1 MRLTLYPLL
10 FAAFVSCQSN
20 QPQHELGTVVSSSFS
35 PETPLA
41 SSTPAPELADPAGIS
56 SATLSGTPSGT
67 PFGATVT
74 WSTSTAATPRVPS
87 ASLSAGVQDDDLQ
100 DAAELIKRRRG
111 RQQYLATQYVERGN
125 AELERA
131 DLQAALESFSAAVEV
146 APDSQ
151 DARAGLRRVRS
162 LMGDSYADAGE
173 AFVDEA
179 QRVMVKRAQAIMEV
193 EEHLQA
199 GDLGLREARYDDA
212 VQAYRQGEMVMMA
225 SPLISSDS
233 LDLGIIQGKLRNAIQ
248 LRNEA
253 EDAAEASARA
263 QAQEAKERAERAEA
277 ERRENRLTEFYNL
290 ANKAFVGDRFAE
302 AESWCRQILLEDP
315 GNESARYL
323 QRVARQSRHHQAD
336 ESNRKH
342 YREQWLKTFEELD
355 TMNVPQTD
363 PLKFQLERWREVSQ
377 RQTHSSRQLDPA
389 VDPQRGAVM
398 ARLDAVRFAPDFG
411 GEDDEGT
418 ELESVAA
425 YLQQL
430 TGVNFLISNAVRDEL
445 DVEETSIVLHLPE
458 RSVKRVLEIIADT
471 SESLRWKIED
481 GVVMFVTSE
490 EMTGGQ
496 VLVTYGI
503 QDLIHP
509 IPDFAGTDIN
519 VSPSDGIIPPDE
531 DITEREYNVVDTA
544 LLEDLIRNNIAA
556 ESWEA
561 DLANQIRINDNG
573 IMVVNQ
579 TPEVHKQI
587 NDLLEDLREATGIM
601 VDIHARFMKVEDNFL
616 EDIGVD
622 FRGLG
627 APGAG
632 TAANFNDFGGATNDL
647 GDSPGRDN
655 TLGAFLDEGADGD
668 VKARVEDL
676 YDRQLG
682 SDTFQPSGGLSF
694 QWTLLS
700 DMQLELIVRAI
711 SKSERIELVTAP
723 RLTVHNTSRAN
734 LSVLN
739 QVAYIK
745 DFDVEIAQ
753 AASIA
758 DPIVE
763 VIQDGVILDV
773 RPVVSAD
780 RRFVTL
786 ELRPTIAQLKRPI
799 EERVT
804 TLGSQNSVTI
814 MLPEVEIQR
823 VRTSVPLPDG
833 GTVLLG
839 GMKESDK
846 SNQRSG
852 VPILNKIPVL
862 SVFFERKGT
871 FISNRKLLILLR
883 ANILIP
889 TELEPSDAEMG
900 LSQ

>member
-1 MRLTLYPLL
+1 MRLTLHPLL
-10 FAAFVSCQSN
+10 LAALVSCQS
-20 QPQHELGTVVSSSFS
+20 TS
-35 PETPLA
+35 PASLTNEPSPTSASTA
-41 SSTPAPELADPAGIS
+41 SSVSHDALPEQ
-56 SATLSGTPSGT
+56 
-67 PFGATVT
+67 GATENPT
-74 WSTSTAATPRVPS
+74 GGESIAWAASPASEPKIMPTAAVT
-87 ASLSAGVQDDDLQ
+87 GGQDDDLQ
-100 DAAELIKRRRG
+100 DAAELIKARRE
-111 RQQYLATQYVERGN
+111 RQAYLSNQYVERGM
-125 AELERA
+125 AELDRA

-146 APDSQ
+146 SPSSQ
-151 DARAGLRRVRS
+151 AARDGLRRVRG

-173 AFVDEA
+173 AFVDES
-179 QRVMVKRAQAIMEV
+179 QRVMVKRAQSLMEV
-193 EEHLQA
+193 EEHVNA
-199 GDLGLREARYDDA
+199 GDLALREARYDDA
-212 VQAYRQGEMVMMA
+212 VQDYRQAEMVLMA
-225 SPLISSDS
+225 SPLISSS
-233 LDLGIIQGKLRNAIQ
+233 TLNLDLVRGKGREAVNLRS
-248 LRNEA
+248 EA
-253 EDAAEASARA
+253 ENAADAALRA
-263 QAQEAKERAERAEA
+263 AAQDAKNRAEA
-277 ERRENRLTEFYNL
+277 AEVQRRENRLSEFSEL
-290 ANKAFVGDRFAE
+290 AHKSYVADRFSE
-302 AESWCRQILLEDP
+302 AESWCRQILIEDP
-315 GNESARYL
+315 GNEAAITLR
-323 QRVARQSRHHQAD
+323 RIARQSRHHRAD
-336 ESNRKH
+336 EENRKH

-377 RQTHSSRQLDPA
+377 RETHSTRQLDPA
-389 VDPQRGAVM
+389 LDPQRDAVM
-398 ARLDAVRFAPDFG
+398 ARLESVRFAPNFG
-411 GEDDEGT
+411 GPDDEGT

-430 TGVNFLISNAVRDEL
+430 TGVNFWISNAVRDEL
-445 DVEETSIVLHLPE
+445 DVEETSIILHLPE
-458 RSVKRVLEIIADT
+458 RSVEKVLQIIAET

-481 GVVMFVTSE
+481 GVVMFVTAD
-490 EMTGGQ
+490 EMIGGQ

-509 IPDFAGTDIN
+509 IPDYAGSDIN
-519 VSPSDGIIPPDE
+519 VSPSDGIVPPDE
-531 DITEREYNVVDTA
+531 DIPEREYNVVDTA
-544 LLEDLIRNNIAA
+544 LLEDLIRNNIAV

-561 DLANQIRINDNG
+561 DMANQIRINDNG

-579 TPEVHKQI
+579 TPEVHAMI
-587 NDLLEDLREATGIM
+587 NALLEDLREATGIM

-616 EDIGVD
+616 EDIGID

-632 TAANFNDFGGATNDL
+632 AASNFNDFGDSASVNEL
-647 GDSPGRDN
+647 GDAPGRDN

-668 VKARVEDL
+668 IKARVEDL
-676 YDRQLG
+676 YDTQLG
-682 SDTFQPSGGLSF
+682 SDTFQAAGGLSF

-700 DMQLELIVRAI
+700 DMQLELILRAI

-723 RLTVHNTSRAN
+723 RITVHNTSRAN

-786 ELRPTIAQLKRPI
+786 ELRPTIAELKRPI

-839 GMKESDK
+839 GMKESVKQD
-846 SNQRSG
+846 QQSG
-852 VPILNKIPVL
+852 VPILNKIPIL

-889 TELEPSDAEMG
+889 TELAPTSAEMG
-900 LSQ
+900 LND

>member
-1 MRLTLYPLL
+1 MTRL
-10 FAAFVSCQSN
+10 
-20 QPQHELGTVVSSSFS
+20 E
-35 PETPLA
+35 
-41 SSTPAPELADPAGIS
+41 
-56 SATLSGTPSGT
+56 
-67 PFGATVT
+67 
-74 WSTSTAATPRVPS
+74 
-87 ASLSAGVQDDDLQ
+87 
-100 DAAELIKRRRG
+100 
-111 RQQYLATQYVERGN
+111 
-125 AELERA
+125 
-131 DLQAALESFSAAVEV
+131 
-146 APDSQ
+146 
-151 DARAGLRRVRS
+151 
-162 LMGDSYADAGE
+162 
-173 AFVDEA
+173 
-179 QRVMVKRAQAIMEV
+179 
-193 EEHLQA
+193 
-199 GDLGLREARYDDA
+199 
-212 VQAYRQGEMVMMA
+212 
-225 SPLISSDS
+225 
-233 LDLGIIQGKLRNAIQ
+233 
-248 LRNEA
+248 
-253 EDAAEASARA
+253 
-263 QAQEAKERAERAEA
+263 
-277 ERRENRLTEFYNL
+277 
-290 ANKAFVGDRFAE
+290 
-302 AESWCRQILLEDP
+302 
-315 GNESARYL
+315 
-323 QRVARQSRHHQAD
+323 
-336 ESNRKH
+336 
-342 YREQWLKTFEELD
+342 
-355 TMNVPQTD
+355 
-363 PLKFQLERWREVSQ
+363 
-377 RQTHSSRQLDPA
+377 
-389 VDPQRGAVM
+389 
-398 ARLDAVRFAPDFG
+398 AVRFAPNFG
-411 GEDDEGT
+411 GPDDEGT

-425 YLQQL
+425 YMQQL
-430 TGVNFLISNAVRDEL
+430 TGVNFWISNAVRDEL
-445 DVEETSIVLHLPE
+445 DVEETSIILHLPE
-458 RSVKRVLEIIADT
+458 RSVKKVLQIIAET

-481 GVVMFVTSE
+481 GVVMFVTVD
-490 EMTGGQ
+490 EMIGGQ

-509 IPDFAGTDIN
+509 IPDYAGSDIN
-519 VSPSDGIIPPDE
+519 VSPSDGIVPPDE
-531 DITEREYNVVDTA
+531 DIPEREYNVVDTA
-544 LLEDLIRNNIAA
+544 LLEDLIRNNIAV

-561 DLANQIRINDNG
+561 DMANQIRINDNG

-579 TPEVHKQI
+579 TPEVHAMI
-587 NDLLEDLREATGIM
+587 NALLEDLREATGIM
-601 VDIHARFMKVEDNFL
+601 VDIHARFMNFL
-616 EDIGVD
+616 EDIGID

-632 TAANFNDFGGATNDL
+632 TASNFNDFGDSASVNDL
-647 GDSPGRDN
+647 GDAPGRDN

-676 YDRQLG
+676 YDTQLG
-682 SDTFQPSGGLSF
+682 SDTFQAAGGLSF

-700 DMQLELIVRAI
+700 DMQLELVLRAI

-723 RLTVHNTSRAN
+723 RITVHNTSRAN

-839 GMKESDK
+839 GMKESEKQD
-846 SNQRSG
+846 QQSG
-852 VPILNKIPVL
+852 VPILNKIPIL

-889 TELEPSDAEMG
+889 TELAPTTAEMG
-900 LSQ
+900 LSD

>member
-1 MRLTLYPLL
+1 MRLTLHPLL
-10 FAAFVSCQSN
+10 LAAFVSCQSN
-20 QPQHELGTVVSSSFS
+20 PSSNDLGTPVADSSSTAPFVS
-35 PETPLA
+35 EAADSDRA
-41 SSTPAPELADPAGIS
+41 SESESIAWAARPASTPKVMP
-56 SATLSGTPSGT
+56 
-67 PFGATVT
+67 
-74 WSTSTAATPRVPS
+74 AATPTG
-87 ASLSAGVQDDDLQ
+87 AQDDDLQ
-100 DAAELIKRRRG
+100 DAAEMIKRRRE
-111 RQQYLATQYVERGN
+111 RQAYLANQYVERGL
-125 AELERA
+125 AELDRA
-131 DLQAALESFSAAVEV
+131 DLNAALESFSAAVQV
-146 APDSQ
+146 APGSQ
-151 DARAGLRRVRS
+151 EARDGLRRVRS

-173 AFVDEA
+173 AFTDES
-179 QRVMVKRAQAIMEV
+179 QRVMVKRAQALMEV
-193 EEHLQA
+193 EDHVNS
-199 GDLGLREARYDDA
+199 GDLALREARYDDA
-212 VQAYRQGEMVMMA
+212 VQAYRQGEMVLMA
-225 SPLISSDS
+225 SPLVASQGLS
-233 LDLGIIQGKLRNAIQ
+233 LDMLRGKAREAATLRK
-248 LRNEA
+248 EA
-253 EDAAEASARA
+253 EDAADA
-263 QAQEAKERAERAEA
+263 AERAEA
-277 ERRENRLTEFYNL
+277 KAARDRAEAAENLRRENRLTEFYNL
-290 ANKAFVGDRFAE
+290 ANKAFAANRFSE
-302 AESWCRQILLEDP
+302 AESWCRNILLEDA
-315 GNESARYL
+315 GNEHAQHL
-323 QRVARQSRHHQAD
+323 QRVARQARHHRAD
-336 ESNRKH
+336 EENRAA
-342 YREQWLKTFEELD
+342 YRREWQKTFDDLN
-355 TMNVPQTD
+355 MQNVPQTD
-363 PLKFQLERWREVSQ
+363 PLKYEIKRWREVSQ
-377 RQTHSSRQLDPA
+377 RETHSSRQLGPSADPER
-389 VDPQRGAVM
+389 DAVM
-398 ARLDAVRFAPDFG
+398 SRLESVRFAPNFG
-411 GEDDEGT
+411 GPDDEGT

-430 TGVNFLISNAVRDEL
+430 TGVNFWISNAVRDEL
-445 DVEETSIVLHLPE
+445 DPEETSIILHLPE
-458 RSVKRVLEIIADT
+458 RSVKKVLQIIGET
-471 SESLRWKIED
+471 SETLRWKVED
-481 GVVMFVTSE
+481 GVVMFVTAD
-490 EMTGGQ
+490 EMIGGQ

-509 IPDFAGTDIN
+509 IPDYAGTDIN
-519 VSPSDGIIPPDE
+519 VSPSDGIVPPDE
-531 DITEREYNVVDTA
+531 DFDEREYNVVDTA

-556 ESWEA
+556 ESWDA

-579 TPEVHKQI
+579 TPEVHAQI
-587 NDLLEDLREATGIM
+587 NALLQDLREATGIM

-616 EDIGVD
+616 EDIGID

-632 TAANFNDFGGATNDL
+632 TAANFNDFGTSVNDL
-647 GDSPGRDN
+647 GDAPGRDN

-676 YDRQLG
+676 YDTQLG
-682 SDTFQPSGGLSF
+682 SDDFLNAGGLSF

-700 DMQLELIVRAI
+700 DMQMELILRAI

-723 RLTVHNTSRAN
+723 RITVHNTSRAN

-839 GMKESDK
+839 GMKESTKQD
-846 SNQRSG
+846 QQSG
-852 VPILNKIPVL
+852 VPILNKIPIL

-889 TELEPSDAEMG
+889 AEEAPTPAEMG
-900 LSQ
+900 LTR